1 MTNLIRQQQVTYERL
16 TWNIFVL
23 LSNIHHK
30 ILDLVLRPI
39 EGLNMHYTVHPLL
52 HHFLTRGVRFETR
65 FSLREVL
72 LLNSIWSVH
81 KKFRTGKYYPF
92 FTECRKANVLLKT
105 SNRTLKTF
113 TKQKRYGYYVSQK
126 SCFTLARFPIRVSVS
141 AGSASRADTP
151 DFNGQP
157 LMQSDTVEVT
167 IRSAQY
173 PPRSHFPPRNATAQK
188 REYATRMLL
197 MDVQT
202 HRFV

>member
-1 MTNLIRQQQVTYERL
+1 
-16 TWNIFVL
+16 
-23 LSNIHHK
+23 
-30 ILDLVLRPI
+30 
-39 EGLNMHYTVHPLL
+39 MHYTVHPLL

-72 LLNSIWSVH
+72 LLNVFWSVH
-81 KKFRTGKYYPF
+81 KKFRTGEYYPF

-126 SCFTLARFPIRVSVS
+126 SCFTHARFPIRVSVS

-173 PPRSHFPPRNATAQK
+173 PPPFSFSAAKCNGSKTGVRYAYVAHGCANTPLCLNAAL
-188 REYATRMLL
+188 R
-197 MDVQT
+197 
-202 HRFV
+202 